1 MPNLEAGNMLY
12 KQMVYVAKAE
22 CAGIV
27 LGTKVPLVVTSRA
40 DSPKARI
47 ASCALAIIQAN
58 AMEKNKLAD

>member
-1 MPNLEAGNMLY
+1 MPNLDAGNMLS

-27 LGTKVPLVVTSRA
+27 LGTRVPIVVTSRA
-40 DSPKARI
+40 DSPKARV

-58 AMEKNKLAD
+58 AMDRRTLAD